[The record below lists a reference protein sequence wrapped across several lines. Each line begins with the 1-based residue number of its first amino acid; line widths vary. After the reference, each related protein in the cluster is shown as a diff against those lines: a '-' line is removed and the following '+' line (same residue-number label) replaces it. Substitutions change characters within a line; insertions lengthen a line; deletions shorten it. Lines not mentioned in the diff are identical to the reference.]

1 MRGDQYEKA
10 VVSQSPLL
18 QEGETQKRMI
28 NKLTMS
34 MWKFLEK
41 NQILSLSCWK
51 NQYCLPLLIGLRHP
65 PWVVV
70 SCRRI
75 LIKEIII
82 FLNILL
88 SLYFFKVIIPRLCQ
102 ILRTTA
108 PKKRFYKDECF
119 FSKCL
124 LKLKF
129 VFLEGGNLPYF
140 LFFLPQVINSGNSF
154 FHLYLSILKFFCHFT
169 AIFFV
174 GGASIFRSQN

>member
-1 MRGDQYEKA
+1 
-10 VVSQSPLL
+10 
-18 QEGETQKRMI
+18 
-28 NKLTMS
+28 MS
-34 MWKFLEK
+34 MWKFSEK

-108 PKKRFYKDECF
+108 PKKRFYKDYCF

-129 VFLEGGNLPYF
+129 VFLEGGNLPDF

-154 FHLYLSILKFFCHFT
+154 FHLYLSPFHIKVLLPSLSNM
-169 AIFFV
+169 
-174 GGASIFRSQN
+174 GGGEWKRIKSCCRHSIFRSQN